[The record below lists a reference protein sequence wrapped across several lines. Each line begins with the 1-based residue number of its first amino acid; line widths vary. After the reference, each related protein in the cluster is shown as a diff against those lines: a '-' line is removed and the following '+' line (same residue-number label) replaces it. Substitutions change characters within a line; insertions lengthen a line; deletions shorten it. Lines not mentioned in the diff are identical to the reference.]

1 MDTKVQ
7 SSGNEFFGLDIG
19 TTALRLYQ
27 SKYNKNTGSR
37 SVIEFY
43 DRRFPV
49 GDAYS
54 YENIVIV

>member
-1 MDTKVQ
+1 MDKT
-7 SSGNEFFGLDIG
+7 SYNSCNEYFGLDIG

-27 SKYNKNTGSR
+27 SKYNKNTGKR

-49 GDAYS
+49 GDEYY
-54 YENIVIV
+54 YENMMIV